1 MACGCK
7 RVGVGARVAVVCAEC
22 GVWVRESSLRRGV
35 DYVWRE
41 ETNRRSGRDR
51 AARRSDPSGTPP
63 YRRAG
68 ARGRGAG
75 AMASRV
81 ASGGSMPAPRRDVR
95 KRENK
100 ECTEVSSSFLFH
112 FILLFVFLLLL
123 FVLILVLFVFILLPF
138 VFLLLPL
145 FQLSNV
151 FGVLL
156 NFLFR
161 VSRIR
166 TTEKEN
172 VSFFSPKVIT
182 VFGEFSYLSDG
193 IGNFA
198 TILTHKNVTAVRII
212 FFGKHAATCLT
223 APSSN
228 ETERVFSSF
237 SLMTLDALITFV
249 SCHSGMLRASGLRIQ
264 VQLEARALYREF
276 LRNSS
281 RKCHDSAGNPSNGN
295 DPPAVEK
302 WKL

>member
-100 ECTEVSSSFLFH
+100 
-112 FILLFVFLLLL
+112 
-123 FVLILVLFVFILLPF
+123 
-138 VFLLLPL
+138 
-145 FQLSNV
+145 
-151 FGVLL
+151 
-156 NFLFR
+156 
-161 VSRIR
+161 
-166 TTEKEN
+166 
-172 VSFFSPKVIT
+172 
-182 VFGEFSYLSDG
+182 D
-193 IGNFA
+193 
-198 TILTHKNVTAVRII
+198 ILTHKNVTAVRII